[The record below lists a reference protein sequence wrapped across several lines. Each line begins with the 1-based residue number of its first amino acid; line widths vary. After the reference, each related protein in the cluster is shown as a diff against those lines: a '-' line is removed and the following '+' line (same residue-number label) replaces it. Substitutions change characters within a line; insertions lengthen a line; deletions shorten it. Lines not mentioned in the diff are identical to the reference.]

1 MKIMAVYKIKDL
13 EALTGIK
20 AHTIRIWEKRY
31 GILNPERTD
40 TQIRTYDDEEL
51 KFMLNLT
58 LLYNNGFK
66 ISKLAELSPDQVQEQ
81 VKKLLFN
88 QIENGAIEELII
100 GLLEMNESRMSE
112 TLDSLFRKYDLTE
125 VYSRFIIPFLEK
137 MGHLWQVGSIHPGQ
151 EHFSS
156 NLIRQKIVTAID
168 HLPAPKE
175 EQKSILL
182 FLPEHEWHE
191 LTLLI
196 YHHHLK
202 SKGVKTYYF
211 GQALPFYA
219 VEKLIQEL
227 NPQALITSW
236 ITAVD
241 PENILDY
248 CRQLHKVTDIPV
260 LMSGSQLLRIAPELP
275 ENFRIIQKLQDLH
288 ITSSE

>member
-1 MKIMAVYKIKDL
+1 MAAYKIKDL

-66 ISKLAELSPDQVQEQ
+66 ISKLAEMSSGQIQDQ

-88 QIENGAIEELII
+88 QIENGAIEELVI
-100 GLLEMNESRMSE
+100 GLLEMNEVRMSK
-112 TLDSLFRKYDLTE
+112 TLDSLFLKYELTE

-151 EHFSS
+151 EHFAS
-156 NLIRQKIVTAID
+156 NLIRQKIIAAID
-168 HLPAPKE
+168 HLPTPEEGKE
-175 EQKSILL
+175 SVVL

-202 SKGVKTYYF
+202 SNGIKTYYF
-211 GQALPFYA
+211 GQALPLYA
-219 VEKLIQEL
+219 LEKLIQEL

-248 CRQLHKVTDIPV
+248 CRQLHRISTIPV
-260 LMSGSQLLRIAPELP
+260 LMSGSQLLRIASKLP
-275 ENFRIIQKLQDLH
+275 ENFRIIQKLQDLRY
-288 ITSSE
+288 